1 MHKLTLFR
9 HWIFYGLNVK
19 VHAIYLIVYIQ
30 KIYILER
37 FICKTWIEFIAFGKT
52 SCITIKII
60 RKRQEKKKIGK
71 VSISFNFNIKFRKRV
86 RCTSSFSSILYYTTR
101 KNCHMFLMFRFL
113 WQQQQQCFV
122 YDFPTLTIIIVINNF
137 NRTNTFL
144 LSTPST
150 QITTRTYK

>member
-37 FICKTWIEFIAFGKT
+37 FICKTWIEFIAFRKT

-60 RKRQEKKKIGK
+60 RKRQEKKIGK

-86 RCTSSFSSILYYTTR
+86 RCTSLFSSILCYTTR

-122 YDFPTLTIIIVINNF
+122 YDFFFLSYLNN
-137 NRTNTFL
+137 NNCN
-144 LSTPST
+144 
-150 QITTRTYK
+150 Q